1 MKLIMYS
8 ADLSKELALTF
19 ADGGIR
25 ANVLSLMQELQEN
38 RIILFHD

>member
-25 ANVLSLMQELQEN
+25 AYFFMIKKLKVKYK
-38 RIILFHD
+38 